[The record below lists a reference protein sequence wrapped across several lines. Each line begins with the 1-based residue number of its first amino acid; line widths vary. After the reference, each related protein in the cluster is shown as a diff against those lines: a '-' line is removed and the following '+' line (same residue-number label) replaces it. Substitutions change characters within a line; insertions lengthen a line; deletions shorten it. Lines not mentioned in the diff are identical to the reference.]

1 VVWFIVLLLV
11 LIALIG
17 GWTVS
22 KLLLALLI
30 VALVVALFGAFGRT
44 A

>member
-1 VVWFIVLLLV
+1 MLWLIVLLIV

-30 VALVVALFGAFGRT
+30 VALAMALFGAFGRT
-44 A
+44 T